1 MLSYAYQLKKL
12 LKKPE
17 KIRKLDLVK
26 AEKQRGRPKVMNK
39 VANVFFFLYSYF
51 TVTVHSVM

>member
-26 AEKQRGRPKVMNK
+26 AEKQRGRPKVTNK
-39 VANVFFFLYSYF
+39 VANVFFLYSYF

>member
-26 AEKQRGRPKVMNK
+26 AEKQRGRPKVTNK
-39 VANVFFFLYSYF
+39 VAKNFFFLVF
-51 TVTVHSVM
+51 CFFFV